1 MYYIRDKGT
10 NKRGQYKIKMFL
22 FLLSSERTL
31 DRRSKLCKSN
41 EKPNLLFYF
50 LNPCIIAVPYQ
61 GTLNLRCSL
70 PSRQSLKGTKKV
82 DNNAKKVVFFFR
94 KPPSSVNRTLQFYNL
109 DAVISVGYRVKCTER
124 RYAGVSKKVFS
135 QESSMLLG
143 YLV

>member
-1 MYYIRDKGT
+1 
-10 NKRGQYKIKMFL
+10 MFL

-82 DNNAKKVVFFFR
+82 DNNAKKWLSFSESHLLILLVSLLFR
-94 KPPSSVNRTLQFYNL
+94 LVLSCTVAWVNRNVTSRHRYS
-109 DAVISVGYRVKCTER
+109 DAISYVRVVCR
-124 RYAGVSKKVFS
+124 CDVDSCLSIVQQG
-135 QESSMLLG
+135 
-143 YLV
+143 